1 MNLKHYHVNVNL
13 MEKNVIQS
21 KSEVTR
27 NVDMSVKIWK
37 NIVCTKK
44 SLFGILLRVAV
55 KMVNF

>member
-1 MNLKHYHVNVNL
+1 
-13 MEKNVIQS
+13 MEKNVSQS

-27 NVDMSVKIWK
+27 NVHMSVKIWK

>member
-1 MNLKHYHVNVNL
+1 MNLKHYNVNVNL

-37 NIVCTKK
+37 NIVYTKNI
-44 SLFGILLRVAV
+44 LFGILLHVAV
-55 KMVNF
+55 KMVYF

>member
-1 MNLKHYHVNVNL
+1 

-37 NIVCTKK
+37 NIVYTKNI
-44 SLFGILLRVAV
+44 LFGILLHVAV
-55 KMVNF
+55 KMVYF